1 MILNFKSNN
10 HLNNILP
17 KNSTHTIIE
26 RRSKVVMLL
35 AEGKTQIQIA
45 SFLKVSP
52 QLIHDDIKAI
62 ERDAQKYIL
71 ENVSKN
77 TAYLLYISMGNIL
90 RVNREAWKIY
100 QDKKTTVRDKI
111 NSLKVSIQ
119 ASEALQ
125 HLAIEG
131 FNYQEAYLTNIDLQK
146 VLDEQNNNRMDY
158 PVIPLV
164 NEESEVIDLEHSP
177 TSIINYQDQIMIHT
191 NNEK

>member
-1 MILNFKSNN
+1 M
-10 HLNNILP
+10 ILP

-26 RRSKVVMLL
+26 RRSKVVILL
-35 AEGKTQIQIA
+35 AEGKTQVQIA
-45 SFLKVSP
+45 SLLNVSP

-100 QDKKTTVRDKI
+100 QDKKTTLRDKI
-111 NSLKVSIQ
+111 NSLKVSIS
-119 ASEALQ
+119 ASQALQ

-131 FNYQEAYLTNIDLQK
+131 FNYQETYMTNIELQH
-146 VLDEQNNNRMDY
+146 VIDDQNKHRMDY

-177 TSIINYQDQIMIHT
+177 IPSLTTRSDNDTY
-191 NNEK
+191 K

>member
-1 MILNFKSNN
+1 MKD
-10 HLNNILP
+10 ILP
-17 KNSTHTIIE
+17 KNSTSSIVE

-71 ENVSKN
+71 DNVSKN

-119 ASEALQ
+119 ASDALQ

-131 FNYQEAYLTNIDLQK
+131 FNYQEAYMTNIDLQK
-146 VLDEQNNNRMDY
+146 ILDEQDKNRIDY
-158 PVIPLV
+158 PAIPLI
-164 NEESEVIDLEHSP
+164 NEEPEVIDLEHSRNQSL
-177 TSIINYQDQIMIHT
+177 TSEIHNDNT
-191 NNEK
+191 DK

>member
-1 MILNFKSNN
+1 M
-10 HLNNILP
+10 P

-26 RRSKVVMLL
+26 RRSKTVLLL

-45 SFLKVSP
+45 SFLNVSP

-62 ERDAQKYIL
+62 ERDAQRYIL

-90 RVNREAWKIY
+90 RVNKEAWKIFG
-100 QDKKTTVRDKI
+100 DKKTTVRDKI

-119 ASEALQ
+119 ASESLQ

-131 FNYQEAYLTNIDLQK
+131 FNYQEAYMTNIELQH
-146 VLDEQNNNRMDY
+146 VIDDQNKHRMDY

-164 NEESEVIDLEHSP
+164 NEESEVIDLEYSL
-177 TSIINYQDQIMIHT
+177 TSSNTTRSVNDT
-191 NNEK
+191 

>member
-1 MILNFKSNN
+1 
-10 HLNNILP
+10 
-17 KNSTHTIIE
+17 
-26 RRSKVVMLL
+26 MLL

-125 HLAIEG
+125 HLAI
-131 FNYQEAYLTNIDLQK
+131 
-146 VLDEQNNNRMDY
+146 
-158 PVIPLV
+158 
-164 NEESEVIDLEHSP
+164 
-177 TSIINYQDQIMIHT
+177 
-191 NNEK
+191 

>member
-1 MILNFKSNN
+1 
-10 HLNNILP
+10 
-17 KNSTHTIIE
+17 
-26 RRSKVVMLL
+26 MLL

-90 RVNREAWKIY
+90 RVNKEAWKIY

-131 FNYQEAYLTNIDLQK
+131 FNYQEAYMTTIDLQK
-146 VLDEQNNNRMDY
+146 VLDEQNNNRMGY

-164 NEESEVIDLEHSP
+164 NEESEVIDFEHSP
-177 TSIINYQDQIMIHT
+177 TSS
-191 NNEK
+191 

>member
-1 MILNFKSNN
+1 
-10 HLNNILP
+10 
-17 KNSTHTIIE
+17 
-26 RRSKVVMLL
+26 MLL

-45 SFLKVSP
+45 SFLNVSP

-100 QDKKTTVRDKI
+100 QDKNTGMRDKI

-119 ASEALQ
+119 ASTALQ

-131 FNYQEAYLTNIDLQK
+131 FNYQEAYMTSMDLQK
-146 VLDEQNNNRMDY
+146 VLDEQNNNRIDY

-164 NEESEVIDLEHSP
+164 SEESEVIDLERSL
-177 TSIINYQDQIMIHT
+177 TQSLT
-191 NNEK
+191 NESFKNNTVK